1 MFPGIFGVP
10 NIKGV
15 FTPIVSRSNCT
26 ATGSIS
32 SFTANVGANVVAGT
46 GDCIDRGIE
55 LNASSSSA
63 LFGASS
69 SVQPAGLYGLLLIR
83 FQ

>member
-1 MFPGIFGVP
+1 MVFGDYP

-32 SFTANVGANVVAGT
+32 SFTANVGANVVTGA

-63 LFGASS
+63 LYQDGVTEIRVNALFGMN
-69 SVQPAGLYGLLLIR
+69 LIR
-83 FQ
+83 AF